1 MSLTITLPP
10 EFEPRLREDARRE
23 LVPVEEIAARRLQE
37 AELLRRILAYF
48 PAEETRV
55 MRAMV
60 RKCQAGTLPS
70 DEAERLTEL
79 AHRREEKN
87 AARLADVLQ
96 LARLR
101 GVSHRQVLAELGI
114 RPQRAQYSP

>member
-1 MSLTITLPP
+1 MSLIITLPP
-10 EFEPRLREDARRE
+10 EFGSRLREDARRE
-23 LVPVEEIAARRLQE
+23 LVPVEEVAARRLQE
-37 AELLRRILAYF
+37 AELLHRILAYF

-55 MRAMV
+55 LRALV
-60 RKCQAGTLPS
+60 HKRQAGALSPE
-70 DEAERLTEL
+70 EAQRLIEL

-101 GVSHRQVLAELGI
+101 GVPHRQVMAEMGI
-114 RPQRAQYSP
+114 RPCRVG